1 MKRGKK
7 VEGTNWKGKKGE
19 RRENRSGWARKFN
32 QIIKFAAALLTP
44 SPISDKFRVR
54 ECTPGVL
61 FLARFLLD
69 NYCTVT
75 REAKKLPQF
84 RDIMTKYST
93 VGLLQCTHPFTVH
106 DQIWNARVYARCI
119 APRHITRY

>member
-19 RRENRSGWARKFN
+19 RRENRLGGARKFN
-32 QIIKFAAALLTP
+32 QIIKFGAALLTP
-44 SPISDKFRVR
+44 SPISDKFSVR
-54 ECTPGVL
+54 ECTRGVL
-61 FLARFLLD
+61 FPAKFL
-69 NYCTVT
+69 YTVT

-93 VGLLQCTHPFTVH
+93 VGLM
-106 DQIWNARVYARCI
+106 
-119 APRHITRY
+119 